1 MGKTK
6 VQISNSAW
14 KSSKTKKKCPST
26 VNQQK
31 QDNSVKQGRMDTEV
45 GLREDS
51 RHREQDEKRKE
62 IKGKKDSRKYV
73 GL

>member
-1 MGKTK
+1 
-6 VQISNSAW
+6 
-14 KSSKTKKKCPST
+14 
-26 VNQQK
+26 
-31 QDNSVKQGRMDTEV
+31 MDTEV

-51 RHREQDEKRKE
+51 RHREQDKKRKE